1 MKKKLFVLFATVIL
15 VFAFSITCFAKSSP
29 SADVLPTEHETE
41 DTGNG
46 GGGNT
51 SSTSPK
57 TGVNLAGA
65 FVAVVTAAGVM
76 LVSKKK
82 YSEVE

>member
-1 MKKKLFVLFATVIL
+1 MKKKLFVLFATAIL

-29 SADVLPTEHETE
+29 SADTLPAEHET
-41 DTGNG
+41 DAPGRNI
-46 GGGNT
+46 

-65 FVAVVTAAGVM
+65 FVAIITATGVI

-82 YSEVE
+82 YSEAE

>member
-29 SADVLPTEHETE
+29 SADVLPTEHESE
-41 DTGNG
+41 DNGNG
-46 GGGNT
+46 GGRND

-65 FVAVVTAAGVM
+65 FVAVVTAAGVI
-76 LVSKKK
+76 LVSKRK
-82 YSEVE
+82 YSEAE